1 MGFALIIQWDRCLFR
16 WKGRNPN
23 ITNQEFIAAKDW
35 SEMTTFLIKGDQHS
49 NHHGG
54 AAMKTK
60 EGDKFKNPVDGVEY
74 ILRKIVNRMALL
86 QSKDGKRQILTEVD
100 NLKINSFYQKMELN
114 ET

>member
-1 MGFALIIQWDRCLFR
+1 
-16 WKGRNPN
+16 
-23 ITNQEFIAAKDW
+23 
-35 SEMTTFLIKGDQHS
+35 MTTALIKGDQHS

-54 AAMKTK
+54 AAMQTK
-60 EGDKFKNPVDGVEY
+60 EGDQFKNAVDGVEY

-86 QSKDGKRQILTEVD
+86 ESKDGKRQILTEVG